1 MMVNVGLND
10 QVCVV
15 LSRVAGAASERVPPC
30 SPPPLSTGPAREAA
44 RGGV

>member
-15 LSRVAGAASERVPPC
+15 LSRG
-30 SPPPLSTGPAREAA
+30 
-44 RGGV
+44 RGGGLGADAPLLPTVPFHWACP

>member
-15 LSRVAGAASERVPPC
+15 LSRGRRGSLRAGAPC
-30 SPPPLSTGPAREAA
+30 SPLSLSTRPAREAA
-44 RGGV
+44 RGGG

>member
-15 LSRVAGAASERVPPC
+15 LSRGRRGQPQSGCSLLPTVPFH
-30 SPPPLSTGPAREAA
+30 
-44 RGGV
+44 